1 VRFSVPFAA
10 RAVGGAAPRNDQ
22 LQAGLLDRG
31 FEAEKPP
38 QSAVDLLDAQI
49 PTEMGRQ
56 GRAFSAPPAA
66 VGTLDNPFQSEKVIL
81 QEIDGELRRPGRA
94 ALRRERA

>member
-1 VRFSVPFAA
+1 
-10 RAVGGAAPRNDQ
+10 
-22 LQAGLLDRG
+22 LDRG